1 MFAVVVMLFK
11 GSEIMT
17 KRECFILKKESGAA
31 LVVALMIL
39 IVLTLI
45 ALAASSTSIYEI
57 KLAGNKRA
65 TTDAFYTAEAGVQ
78 AVLPTISNFHTSSYT
93 LVPNSGGLTQPL
105 RGESMDMKFTNP
117 AFSLPTNPTVV
128 SFAERP
134 TVTIY
139 HTTRVGAPRGLGFS
153 AGGGYDFVYYV
164 IDSTG
169 KDQLDAASLK
179 ASCEIVEK
187 FVVLVPNLQ
196 GGN

>member
-1 MFAVVVMLFK
+1 MA
-11 GSEIMT
+11 
-17 KRECFILKKESGAA
+17 KRECSFLEKESGAA

-45 ALAASSTSIYEI
+45 ALAASSTSIFEI

-93 LVPNSGGLTQPL
+93 AVPNSGSLPQQL
-105 RGESMDMKFTNP
+105 RGESIDQMRSSPPT
-117 AFSLPTNPTVV
+117 FSLPAGVNFTDAPTV
-128 SFAERP
+128 S
-134 TVTIY
+134 IY
-139 HTTRVGAPRGLGFS
+139 HTTRVGSPRGLGFS
-153 AGGGYDFVYYV
+153 ASGGYDFVYYV

-169 KDQLDAASLK
+169 EDQLDAAALK

-187 FVVLVPNLQ
+187 VVVLVPNLQ